1 MEEKKKKS
9 GKLAT
14 YAIIM
19 LLTAIIVIIIAAMA
33 DNREESFQ
41 NQIEETTQANTTIQE
56 EVVRLKNENYDLK
69 NQLEKLQQEKDK
81 LSFMDYIRSIIKNP
95 PLLVSY
101 ESFVSYNEVSS
112 YMRSSLRMLA
122 IFSLVA
128 MVVGTKGRRNTFS
141 IYPMSLSRALT
152 PAGLPS
158 TKSSL

>member
-1 MEEKKKKS
+1 MQRGDIILEEKKKKS

-81 LSFMDYIRSIIKNP
+81 LSASDSLCTKLSDICKLYLAGNTDEAKNEFEGIDEASVPDNLKDLYSSIK
-95 PLLVSY
+95 
-101 ESFVSYNEVSS
+101 
-112 YMRSSLRMLA
+112 SLTDA
-122 IFSLVA
+122 SA
-128 MVVGTKGRRNTFS
+128 ADSQADK
-141 IYPMSLSRALT
+141 
-152 PAGLPS
+152 
-158 TKSSL
+158 K